1 MAIEWK
7 RRKINGSALN
17 VVGLDPFIFIPTR
30 KIIKT
35 GLIVVISI
43 LIMTD
48 IPDKIAILMNKCIG
62 NGLAINLAIKLAI
75 NLKNRNE

>member
-7 RRKINGSALN
+7 RRKINGSAQN

-35 GLIVVISI
+35 GLIPVIVI

-48 IPDKIAILMNKCIG
+48 IPDNNASKIAILMNKCIG
-62 NGLAINLAIKLAI
+62 I
-75 NLKNRNE
+75 R